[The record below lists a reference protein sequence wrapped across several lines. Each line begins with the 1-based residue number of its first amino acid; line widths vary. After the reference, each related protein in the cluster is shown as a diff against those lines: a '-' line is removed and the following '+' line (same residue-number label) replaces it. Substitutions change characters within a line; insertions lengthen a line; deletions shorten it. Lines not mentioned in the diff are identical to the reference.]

1 MIELLCT
8 YNSDLHSNFIE
19 ELQEL
24 LKRYPDIEA
33 TFQDSKYS
41 DTRKKAFQIKN
52 KFGAVIDP
60 FIGIKIDGN
69 FAKGFYSEANQCNIN
84 DIKPFLDEIYK
95 GIL

>member
-8 YNSDLHSNFIE
+8 YNSDYHENFIE

-41 DTRKKAFQIKN
+41 DTRRKAYQIRN
-52 KFGAVIDP
+52 KFGAIIDP
-60 FIGIKIDGN
+60 FIGIKIDGEYK
-69 FAKGFYSEANQCNIN
+69 KGFYSEANQCNIN
-84 DIKPFLDEIYK
+84 DIKTYLNEIC
-95 GIL
+95 